1 MEFINFDTLTIDS
14 LRADLTSELENTK
27 AFIAQLDNIQ
37 ESSWATI
44 MKPLQLQLGKLQHVW
59 GIIEHLHSVKD
70 SEELRNLHEEF
81 LPSITDFYV
90 NMGQNATLFKHVK
103 NIAKNS
109 DNLNEEQKR
118 VIENDLRD
126 FKLAGIDLPEAD
138 KVLYKSIQTRL
149 SEMSTKFEHNVL
161 DATDS
166 FSYYAKLEELDG
178 IPDDVI
184 AMYKAMAEADEKVDL
199 YKISLHMPS
208 YLPVMQYAKNR
219 ELREKMYV
227 AYVTRASE
235 LAQDAKYDN
244 AENIQSIVSLR
255 EQKAHVLNFNN
266 YAEVSLATK
275 MAKSPKEVLTFL
287 DDLATKARKYA
298 LNDIQELTKFAQDK
312 HSLIELNAWDIPY
325 YSEMLQEAKYSY
337 SSNELKKYFQLPR
350 VMDGLFD
357 LLKQLFGIQ
366 FIQTNDIPTWNSN
379 VTTYA
384 LWKDGSLIGHI
395 YFDLFAR
402 KGKQPGAWMN
412 SAQQRSFD
420 NGEEKLPQAYIVCNF
435 TAPIGD
441 KPSLLSFDDVQ
452 TLFHEMGHG
461 LHHLLT
467 VINNPAVSGI
477 SGVEWDAVE
486 LPSQFMENFA
496 WDYSI
501 LEKMTAHVDSGEVLP
516 RALFDKVLASR
527 HFQSGLMT
535 LRQLEFAIFDMRL
548 HSDFNVAS
556 GNYLQLLD
564 DVRAKISVITPP
576 SYNRFANTF
585 GHIFSGGYAAGYYSY
600 KWAEVLSCDVFSVFD
615 GKQGD
620 ELSNLGNDYVSKI
633 LSQGGIRPMMDNF
646 VAFMKREPNVDALL
660 KYSGLS
666 E

>member
-1 MEFINFDTLTIDS
+1 MDFINFDTLTIDS

-27 AFIAQLDNIQ
+27 AFIAQLDSIQ

-59 GIIEHLHSVKD
+59 GVIEHLHSVKD

-103 NIAKNS
+103 NIAKNNDS
-109 DNLNEEQKR
+109 LNEEQKR

-149 SEMSTKFEHNVL
+149 SEISTKFEHNVL

-178 IPDDVI
+178 IPEDVI

-244 AENIQSIVSLR
+244 AENIRSIVSLR
-255 EQKAHVLNFNN
+255 KQKAHVLNFNN

-298 LNDIQELTKFAQDK
+298 LNDIQELTKFAQDQ

-366 FIQTNDIPTWNSN
+366 FVQTNDIPTWNSN

-516 RALFDKVLASR
+516 RALFDKVLSSR

-564 DVRAKISVITPP
+564 DVRAKISVIKPP

-615 GKQGD
+615 GKEGD
-620 ELSNLGNDYVSKI
+620 ELSALGNDYVNKV
-633 LSQGGIRPMMDNF
+633 LSQGGIRPMMENF
-646 VAFMKREPNVDALL
+646 VAFMKREPSIDALL
-660 KYSGLS
+660 KYSGLA